1 MGDLTGWTV
10 QNANDTGVKKSEGN
24 IATVGVDGTYLF
36 NTWSGA
42 GEECSPLKQTI
53 THLKS
58 GYYKLSALVTSFA
71 ANSVYLVANDQYKGV
86 ATPEGEGVFVEHSVN
101 FLVEDGVADIATVG
115 SYNGKF
121 NYPKGAFF
129 KSDNYRLTYLGSLA
143 QGRVEIALA
152 DAKERA
158 NSLTAEAKAQ
168 FLAAVAKYEN
178 MEVDGDGI
186 EEKQAI
192 YTALKEATLSQR
204 VANAEMTWAIR
215 NHSFETSDLSGWTV
229 PAQRDTRVDHQSSNI
244 YANNADGLYLFNQ
257 WNDLVDSN
265 DNKPIQ
271 QTITGLPNGT
281 YRLTASVTS
290 YAGKKVYVFGNGTA
304 GEGAVATAES
314 EMVETSVE
322 FQVTDGT
329 ATIGAVGALDGEFN
343 EEGGCFYKVDN
354 FRLTF
359 VNNDVILNETDKEMK
374 FIDGDWCT
382 SVTLNRNIKANT
394 WSTFVVPFN
403 MEIPAGWEV
412 KELTSAV
419 MKDDVISMT
428 FGNANTIVAGTP
440 YMVRAEEEWS
450 GTTVG
455 NTTLTDALTDVNGSG
470 LVTFKGNY
478 ISGNVP
484 EGMFFM
490 NKNNFYQAVDN
501 TNTLKAFRGYFEVTA
516 SAGANKLAFVIDG
529 EETAI
534 NGVEADSDATIV
546 AIYSLDGRR
555 IESMQRGV
563 NIVKLSDGKT
573 KKVIVK

>member
-1 MGDLTGWTV
+1 
-10 QNANDTGVKKSEGN
+10 
-24 IATVGVDGTYLF
+24 
-36 NTWSGA
+36 
-42 GEECSPLKQTI
+42 
-53 THLKS
+53 
-58 GYYKLSALVTSFA
+58 
-71 ANSVYLVANDQYKGV
+71 
-86 ATPEGEGVFVEHSVN
+86 
-101 FLVEDGVADIATVG
+101 
-115 SYNGKF
+115 
-121 NYPKGAFF
+121 
-129 KSDNYRLTYLGSLA
+129 
-143 QGRVEIALA
+143 
-152 DAKERA
+152 
-158 NSLTAEAKAQ
+158 
-168 FLAAVAKYEN
+168 
-178 MEVDGDGI
+178 MEVEGDGI

-204 VANAEMTWAIR
+204 VANAEMTWVIR

-229 PAQRDTRVDHQSSNI
+229 PAQWDTRVDHQSSDI

-257 WNDLVDSN
+257 WNDWVDAN

-290 YAGKKVYVFGNGTA
+290 YAGNKVYVFGNGTA
-304 GEGAVATAES
+304 SEGAVATTER

-359 VNNDVILNETDKEMK
+359 VNNDVTLNETDTEQK
-374 FIDGDWCT
+374 FTDGDWYT
-382 SVTLNRNIKANT
+382 SVTLNREIKANI

-403 MEIPAGWEV
+403 MEIPTGWEV

-428 FGNANTIVAGTP
+428 FDKANTIVAGTP
-440 YMVRAEEEWS
+440 YMVRAEEKWS
-450 GTTVG
+450 GTTVK
-455 NTTLTDALTDVNGSG
+455 NTTLTGALTDVNGSG

-478 ISGNVP
+478 IRGNVP
-484 EGMFFM
+484 QGMFFM
-490 NKNNFYQAVDN
+490 NNNNFYQAVDN
-501 TNTLKAFRGYFEVTA
+501 TNTLKAFRGYFEATA